1 VRDFIHVTD
10 VAAANVTAVAE
21 LGSGDRYAG
30 GLRAFNVASGEPHT
44 IGEMASVLAAAYGGP
59 ESVVTGEF
67 RAGDVRHVVASPQR
81 AQAELGFK
89 AEIPFAAGITEFARA
104 PLRD

>member
-1 VRDFIHVTD
+1 
-10 VAAANVTAVAE
+10 
-21 LGSGDRYAG
+21 
-30 GLRAFNVASGEPHT
+30 
-44 IGEMASVLAAAYGGP
+44 MASVLAAAYGGP

-89 AEIPFAAGITEFARA
+89 AGIPFAAGITEFARA